1 MSVNSQ
7 IRERILNAVSVLQA
21 QGVESPTNEQVRE
34 AMGGGSLSHISPVMR
49 EWRESRKSGLTAALE
64 IPGELKR
71 SIEMS
76 LSQVWSAAGKLAGQR
91 IDSVQAEAESAIRAA
106 GTERDEALS
115 EVSRLE
121 EILKA
126 VKQELLDTSAR
137 LDVTENR
144 LVSLTE
150 QLTRV
155 SAENAS
161 LKAHLDEKSAAA
173 EVLREELKEARSDN
187 RKLQG
192 ELVEIA
198 RKSSR

>member
-7 IRERILNAVSVLQA
+7 IRERILNAVSGLQA
-21 QGVESPTNEQVRE
+21 QGVEAPTNEQVRE

-76 LSQVWSAAGKLAGQR
+76 LSQVWGAAGKLAGQR
-91 IDSVQAEAESAIRAA
+91 IESVQMEAAAAIGAA
-106 GTERDEALS
+106 GAERDEALS

-121 EILKA
+121 EVLKA

-137 LDVTENR
+137 LDASGNR
-144 LVSLTE
+144 LGSLTE

-155 SAENAS
+155 TAENAS

-173 EVLREELKEARSDN
+173 ESLRAELKEARSDN

-198 RKSSR
+198 RKAAR